1 MEFMTENLT
10 NYALIVS
17 ISTLLLLCYFMLR
30 QTQRPPLLQRF
41 AVVALLLLAD
51 LHIVLGH
58 YNGLFPEH
66 YQLWAMLHLGIG
78 AWLFAWVFRT
88 VSLQTSSG
96 PYAAF
101 TRIFWLSSATIFLF
115 WPLAGKLA
123 DAYGLPFIPVDFS
136 LYAAIFAL
144 FFSLVTVAVF
154 YRLYH
159 DYYHQ
164 RDAAM
169 RVLYER
175 LIYVLLPLSVVL
187 VAAFW
192 LMPHMEF
199 GGAIYLAAALPLAL
213 VLFFS
218 LIRYQI
224 LSIDPDEQ
232 HLAPLFFFIALL
244 VGLFFLKYEGFQ
256 ELRYLYAAVPFLLL
270 AAFAGDRFIRFTQ
283 QMLQGQNVTVGENRL
298 EENIESLSEHLNE
311 LVSQA
316 QLWSYLAEFYKEC
329 LRAPKVAV
337 LTVVDEITPLDIA
350 YNDGFDAN
358 ALSLLRRVNQSALL
372 DRLEKE
378 RQILVR
384 SKLPITSDINV
395 MLNNADVHFVIPL
408 LAKEE
413 LVGIILIGGFTEGAV
428 PALSQQDLRTLR
440 MVSTQAAFALEK
452 IRTLEKM
459 LQAQKMAGLGMF
471 ASQLAH
477 DFRSFIALTRLQL
490 KKNPNPRLEKHA
502 VYMEKMVNDLLN
514 YARPQELSPKPADIN
529 HVIEMSLEMVDVPPH
544 ITVEKHYDDN
554 LPLLM
559 LDVNQIRRVFTNLFE
574 NSIRAMRVNPAGR
587 LKITTKLLRSISR
600 RSPNRWVHVEI
611 LDDGIGI
618 EEEYLERIFEP
629 FFTTHK
635 TEGGS
640 GFGLAIVKQII
651 ERHSGHIDA
660 TSRLGR
666 GTVFNI
672 RLPFSVENNGKPN
685 QTVQHDKQK
694 IPL

>member
-1 MEFMTENLT
+1 MTENLI
-10 NYALIVS
+10 NYALVVS
-17 ISTLLLLCYFMLR
+17 ISTLLLLGYFMLR

-41 AVVALLLLAD
+41 AVVVLLLLAD
-51 LHIVLGH
+51 LHVVLGH

-78 AWLFAWVFRT
+78 AWLFAWMFHI
-88 VSLQTSSG
+88 VSLQTNSG
-96 PYAAF
+96 KVAAF
-101 TRIFWLSSATIFLF
+101 VRIFWLGSATLFLL
-115 WPLAGKLA
+115 WPLLGKLA
-123 DAYGLPFIPVDFS
+123 EAYGLPFTPADFS

-144 FFSLVTVAVF
+144 FFSLITVGVF
-154 YRLYH
+154 YLLYQA
-159 DYYHQ
+159 YYHQ
-164 RDAAM
+164 RDAAL
-169 RVLYER
+169 RVLFER
-175 LIYVLLPLSVVL
+175 LIYALLPLSVVL

-199 GGAIYLAAALPLAL
+199 GGAIYLTAALPLTL

-218 LIRYQI
+218 L
-224 LSIDPDEQ
+224 
-232 HLAPLFFFIALL
+232 
-244 VGLFFLKYEGFQ
+244 
-256 ELRYLYAAVPFLLL
+256 PFLLL

-283 QMLQGQNVTVGENRL
+283 QMLQEQNVPVGENRL
-298 EENIESLSEHLNE
+298 DENIESLSEHLNE

-316 QLWSYLAEFYKEC
+316 QLWSYLAEFYKDC

-358 ALSLLRRVNQSALL
+358 ALSHLRRVNQSALL
-372 DRLEKE
+372 DRLENE

-395 MLNNADVHFVIPL
+395 MLNNADVHIVIPL

-413 LVGIILIGGFTEGAV
+413 LVGIILIGGFAEGAA
-428 PALSQQDLRTLR
+428 PALSRQDLRTLR

-477 DFRSFIALTRLQL
+477 DFRSFIALTRLQF

-544 ITVEKHYDDN
+544 ITVEKHFDDN

-559 LDVNQIRRVFTNLFE
+559 LDVNQMRRVFTNLFE

-600 RSPNRWVHVEI
+600 RTPNRWVHVEI

-672 RLPFSVENNGKPN
+672 RLPFSVENNGKTN
-685 QTVQHDKQK
+685 QAVQRDEQK
-694 IPL
+694 VQL